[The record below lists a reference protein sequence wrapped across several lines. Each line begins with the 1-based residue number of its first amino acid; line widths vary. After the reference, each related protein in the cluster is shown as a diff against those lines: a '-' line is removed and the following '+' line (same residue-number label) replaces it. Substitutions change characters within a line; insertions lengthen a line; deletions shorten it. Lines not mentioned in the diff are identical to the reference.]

1 LAGPCI
7 IKQFKQINQPDATV
21 SQVFYFTFMCDST
34 CFGRIHAHH
43 QELTTAL
50 TVSGFTL
57 ERDGS
62 SVVTRLAG
70 QTTTNNAA
78 TVTFQGK
85 TRGC

>member
-1 LAGPCI
+1 
-7 IKQFKQINQPDATV
+7 
-21 SQVFYFTFMCDST
+21 MCDST

-43 QELTTAL
+43 QELITAL

-62 SVVTRLAG
+62 SVVSPGLAG

-78 TVTFQGK
+78 TATFQGK